1 MPRIPARRRSKCD
14 CSHVTRRAFLL
25 APAIALA
32 QPARPQLALLWTT
45 NAIPEAFARQ
55 AVVLPRTYTCCP
67 DPVEAARAIEHGRFP
82 HAITKQ
88 DASLW
93 NYFDRAAPN
102 EPEAITVITS
112 ASSDGMDSPHDRS
125 IRVPLA
131 IRWPNHLQPR
141 VASEVLFSHADLL
154 PTLLALTGQPKLAGA
169 QGRDLSSWLTRGV
182 GEKPDSV
189 YSEGRLETRDEWRAL
204 IRGFDKIVWNL
215 REEIIG
221 LYNVADDPLELTDLQ
236 DKREHRVN
244 RDSMLAL
251 ARQWMLRLEDGI
263 DSHGLRTRRP
273 A

>member
-1 MPRIPARRRSKCD
+1 M
-14 CSHVTRRAFLL
+14 TRRVFLL
-25 APAIALA
+25 GPAIALA
-32 QPARPQLALLWTT
+32 QRSRTRLALIWTT

-67 DPVEAARAIEHGRFP
+67 HPIEAARAIEHGRFP

-88 DASLW
+88 GASLW
-93 NYFDRAAPN
+93 DFFDRAAPN
-102 EPEAITVITS
+102 DPAAITVITS
-112 ASSDGMDSPHDRS
+112 ASSDGADSPRDRS

-131 IRWPNHLQPR
+131 IRWPNRLKPR
-141 VASEVLFSHADLL
+141 IASEVLFSHADLL
-154 PTLLALTGQPKLAGA
+154 PTLLALTGQPKLPGA
-169 QGRDLSSWLTRGV
+169 QGRDLASWLTRGS

-189 YSEGRLETRDEWRAL
+189 YSEGGLETRDEWRAL

-215 REEIIG
+215 REEIVG

-244 RDSMLAL
+244 RDSLLAL
-251 ARQWMLRLEDGI
+251 ARQWMQRLEDGV

>member
-1 MPRIPARRRSKCD
+1 ME
-14 CSHVTRRAFLL
+14 HNQEVTRRALLL
-25 APAIALA
+25 APVALA
-32 QPARPQLALLWTT
+32 RAQQPKHRVQLIWTT
-45 NAIPEAFARQ
+45 SAIPEAFARQ

-67 DPVEAARAIEHGRFP
+67 DPVEAARAIERGRFP
-82 HAITKQ
+82 HGIAKQ

-93 NYFDRAAPN
+93 DFFDRAAPN
-102 EPEAITVITS
+102 DPEAITVITS
-112 ASSDGMDSPHDRS
+112 ASSDGTDSPHDRS
-125 IRVPLA
+125 IHVPLA
-131 IRWPNHLQPR
+131 IRWPNHLRPR

-154 PTLLALTGQPKLAGA
+154 PTLLALTGQPKLAGG
-169 QGRDLSSWLTRGV
+169 QGRELSSWLTRGA

-204 IRGFDKIVWNL
+204 TRGFDKIVWNL
-215 REEIIG
+215 REETIG